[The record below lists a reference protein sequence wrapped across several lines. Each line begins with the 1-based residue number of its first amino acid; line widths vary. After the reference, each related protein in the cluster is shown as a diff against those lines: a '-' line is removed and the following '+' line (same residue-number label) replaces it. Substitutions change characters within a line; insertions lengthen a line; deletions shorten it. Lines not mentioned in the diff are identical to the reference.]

1 VLSTTG
7 TSADVYPVLIL
18 GQDAYGVVPLKGQ
31 SSMSP
36 TVLNPNTPSKSD
48 PLGQRGY
55 VGWKTW
61 FNAVRL
67 NETWMS
73 RLEVAATNL

>member
-1 VLSTTG
+1 M
-7 TSADVYPVLIL
+7 
-18 GQDAYGVVPLKGQ
+18 DAYGVVPLKGQ
-31 SSMSP
+31 SAMTP
-36 TVLNPNTPSKSD
+36 TVLNPGTPSKSD

-73 RLEVAATNL
+73 RLEVAASNL